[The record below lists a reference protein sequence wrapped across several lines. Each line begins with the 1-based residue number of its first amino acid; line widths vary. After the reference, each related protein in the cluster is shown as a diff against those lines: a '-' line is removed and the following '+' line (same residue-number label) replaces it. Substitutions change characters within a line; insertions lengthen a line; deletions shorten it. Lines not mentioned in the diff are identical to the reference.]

1 MSFSDYLDDFI
12 KQRDQRPQS
21 TASSQPFRRQPAPSV
36 QDATNQSKAREAMAR
51 EQEEASERATEET
64 KQPHTRIHGRCMTAQ
79 ELYALDQQKV
89 EAIPVSQSRLDY
101 IQQLK
106 KDLKLKKNS
115 ES

>member
-12 KQRDQRPQS
+12 KQRDQGPQ
-21 TASSQPFRRQPAPSV
+21 TPARQQFRRQPAPSM

-79 ELYALDQQKV
+79 EVYALDQQKV
-89 EAIPVSQSRLDY
+89 QAIPVSQSRLDY

-115 ES
+115 DA